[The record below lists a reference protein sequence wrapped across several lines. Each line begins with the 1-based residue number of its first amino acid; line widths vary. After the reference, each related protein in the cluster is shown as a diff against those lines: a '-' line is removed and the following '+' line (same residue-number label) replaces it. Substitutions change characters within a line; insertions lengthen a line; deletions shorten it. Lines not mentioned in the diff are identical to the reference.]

1 MVDAISN
8 DDLMRLAPAL
18 KGMPLVTAGS
28 GVAIGLPR
36 PLAKQLAEQNLLG
49 SMRYA
54 MASPKHPAELR
65 NDVTSPAGTTAAG
78 LNAMEKAG
86 LRSAISDGVRA
97 AFAARDEVL
106 NDELVTAAA
115 ECALVVKVGKACVYD
130 PRA

>member
-1 MVDAISN
+1 MIDA
-8 DDLMRLAPAL
+8 
-18 KGMPLVTAGS
+18 

-97 AFAARDEVL
+97 AFDRSV
-106 NDELVTAAA
+106 EL
-115 ECALVVKVGKACVYD
+115 GK
-130 PRA
+130 PKH